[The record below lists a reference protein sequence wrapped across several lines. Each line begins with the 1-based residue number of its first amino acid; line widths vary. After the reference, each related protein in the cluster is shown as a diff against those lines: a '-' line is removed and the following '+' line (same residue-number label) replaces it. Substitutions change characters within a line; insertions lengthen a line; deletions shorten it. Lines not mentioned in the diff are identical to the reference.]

1 MLPNMGFGEMVVIM
15 VIALLLFGTKRLPEV
30 ARGIGKSLKAFKS
43 GLKEV
48 TDEIQKGKDA

>member
-1 MLPNMGFGEMVVIM
+1 MVVVL

-30 ARGIGKSLKAFKS
+30 ARGIGKSFKAFKA

-48 TDEIQKGKDA
+48 TDEIEKGSNS